1 MQVLGESR
9 DSAAERSSHRTAVR
23 QECETFVQGVSG
35 AAGRQPQVVIDEGAP
50 EALLRDY
57 VRDREVDLVVLGTHG
72 RSGLLEVF
80 LGSVARRIMDA
91 LPCDAL
97 IVRGPAAATK
107 P

>member
-1 MQVLGESR
+1 
-9 DSAAERSSHRTAVR
+9 
-23 QECETFVQGVSG
+23 
-35 AAGRQPQVVIDEGAP
+35 
-50 EALLRDY
+50 

-91 LPCDAL
+91 LPCDPL
-97 IVRGPAAATK
+97 IVRGPAAATE